1 MNAGRPNPVGKN
13 KVSAR
18 VLFSQEDYEE
28 LERLARL
35 ERTDISSLIRRA
47 VVRQFFVPADSNTVK
62 RKR

>member
-1 MNAGRPNPVGKN
+1 MSKGRPSPVGKN

-28 LERLARL
+28 LERLAKL
-35 ERTDISSLIRRA
+35 ERTDISALIRRA
-47 VVRQFFVPADSNTVK
+47 VVRQFFVPVDSNAVK